1 MQETFFLSF
10 IRSYAFQFHWN
21 HRLTTFSYDATRL
34 IRDTVVSMAMVAA
47 DDDDDDDEDEDE
59 DDVCCDD
66 EGGRNGSGGAAMM
79 AWWMV

>member
-34 IRDTVVSMAMVAA
+34 IRDTVVSMVTAVVMVLVAEA
-47 DDDDDDDEDEDE
+47 VNDDEDDLL
-59 DDVCCDD
+59 CCGDR
-66 EGGRNGSGGAAMM
+66 G
-79 AWWMV
+79 WQQ